1 MSDKPALVVMLTYN
15 DLTVPNAYEIFDAC
29 KNARAQYWGFKE
41 ENLPLPEMKEL
52 FAYMKACG
60 KTTSLEVVAYT
71 ADECMAGAE
80 MAAACGVDILMGTVF
95 SDKIL
100 AFCKAR
106 GLKYMPFV
114 GEVSERPSVLKGTAE
129 AMIAEAKGYL
139 QKGADGI
146 DLLGYRYVGDA
157 FQLNRAFVPAVHA
170 PVCIAG
176 SVNSFARLDEVKQIA
191 PWSFTVGSAFFEHVF
206 GDSFAEQINA
216 VCDHIEK

>member
-1 MSDKPALVVMLTYN
+1 MPDKPALVVMLTHN

-29 KNARAQYWGFKE
+29 KHTRARYWGFKE
-41 ENLPLPEMKEL
+41 EALPLPEMKKL

-60 KTTSLEVVAYT
+60 KITALEVVAYT

-80 MAAACGVDILMGTVF
+80 TAAACGVDLLMGTVF
-95 SDKIL
+95 SDEIL

-114 GEVSERPSVLKGTAE
+114 GEVSERPSVLEGSAA

-146 DLLGYRYVGDA
+146 DLLGYRYTGDA
-157 FQLNRAFVPAVHA
+157 FGLNKAFVSAVKA

-176 SVNSFARLDEVKQIA
+176 SVNSYARLDEVKQIA

-206 GDSFAEQINA
+206 GDSFSAQINA
-216 VCDHIEK
+216 VCDYLEK